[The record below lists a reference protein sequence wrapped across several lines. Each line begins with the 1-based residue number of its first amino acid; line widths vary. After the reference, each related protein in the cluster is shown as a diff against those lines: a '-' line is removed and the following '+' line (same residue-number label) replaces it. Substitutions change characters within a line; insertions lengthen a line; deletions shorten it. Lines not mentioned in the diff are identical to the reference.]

1 MQPQVRPDLDSPR
14 RGRPP
19 GIDPSSG
26 GTAHLRRLAKET
38 ARDLVAMST
47 GARTAPNLHAR
58 LTVATGARQRGA
70 GQRGRRSTPLR
81 RRPRGLQARGTTP
94 SCLHEVVEPPVS
106 QGIRGPVSPAGDSQG
121 LPTTQG
127 SVFVAGRLSA

>member
-1 MQPQVRPDLDSPR
+1 MISSVLRCGSRASRGSASPRGTVAVKAQAMQPQVRPDLDSPR

-70 GQRGRRSTPLR
+70 GQRG
-81 RRPRGLQARGTTP
+81 
-94 SCLHEVVEPPVS
+94 
-106 QGIRGPVSPAGDSQG
+106 
-121 LPTTQG
+121 
-127 SVFVAGRLSA
+127 